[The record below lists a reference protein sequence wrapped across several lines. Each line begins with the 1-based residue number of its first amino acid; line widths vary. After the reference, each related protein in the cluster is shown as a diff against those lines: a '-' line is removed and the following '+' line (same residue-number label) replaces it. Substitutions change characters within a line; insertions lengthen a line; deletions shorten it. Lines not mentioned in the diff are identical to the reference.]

1 MRYPQTAMQ
10 LSPLQYCTNKNQ
22 KNVSN
27 DLHIKSRHQQT
38 VIHTPFK
45 VSVSL
50 QFSGQHSVRKLMIKF
65 TKQLLVIGIKSN
77 TSLKSW
83 IKTLGSGQ
91 HYKHQWSTNCT
102 VHYQFV
108 FYLNALAFRQA
119 KAALLRRKH
128 GLFRLEQWQI
138 TMSCLYQ
145 DFPRSCL
152 FAPIIAYP
160 TILSLPYFVSE

>member
-1 MRYPQTAMQ
+1 ML
-10 LSPLQYCTNKNQ
+10 LSPLQYCTNKSQ

-38 VIHTPFK
+38 VIHTPFE

-77 TSLKSW
+77 RSLKTW

-91 HYKHQWSTNCT
+91 HYKHQ
-102 VHYQFV
+102 
-108 FYLNALAFRQA
+108 
-119 KAALLRRKH
+119 
-128 GLFRLEQWQI
+128 
-138 TMSCLYQ
+138 
-145 DFPRSCL
+145 
-152 FAPIIAYP
+152 
-160 TILSLPYFVSE
+160 